1 MSFRR
6 DGGKAYRWQQW
17 LAEHRESLT
26 AAGVPD
32 WVWSEELRW
41 IRFLEEGGMDWES
54 GWRVE
59 MLSPDQAFRLRVFI
73 LRVYRHDEYSCL
85 LRSLH
90 RVADGSGRGFPG
102 DTPEK

>member
-6 DGGKAYRWQQW
+6 DGGKAYRWQRW

-41 IRFLEEGGMDWES
+41 MR
-54 GWRVE
+54 
-59 MLSPDQAFRLRVFI
+59 LSWK
-73 LRVYRHDEYSCL
+73 
-85 LRSLH
+85 
-90 RVADGSGRGFPG
+90 RVAWIGRAAGALRCSHPTRHFAFG
-102 DTPEK
+102 CSSCGYIATMSIHACFALYIS